1 MGHRRN
7 TLACTMPR
15 TRQEHL
21 RVLGLEPDSSLEEGV
36 LQKAY
41 YRRALRCHPDK
52 GGDKEQFQELQA
64 SFEWLKAAGAGRAAA
79 DEEDAEPA
87 PDGAYASDDEDFC
100 AHDFWQEWFSG
111 FFRSHATES
120 GDGEQFS
127 TAYEQFSTA
136 YEKTAKERAQ
146 QRQANIRERYDWRD
160 SRAPAPAKSGKRK
173 APGGLRLQCS
183 FVDKRGI
190 ACTRAAITQEDAR
203 AHGLDWALY
212 IRHPKVADGTYATCW
227 ACKNAH
233 DTVMT

>member
-1 MGHRRN
+1 M
-7 TLACTMPR
+7 AR
-15 TRQEHL
+15 TREEHL
-21 RVLGLEPDSSLEEGV
+21 RVLGLEPDSSLEESV
-36 LQKAY
+36 LKKAY
-41 YRRALRCHPDK
+41 FRRALRCHPDK
-52 GGDKEQFQELQA
+52 GGDKEAFQQLQT
-64 SFEWLKAAGAGRAAA
+64 SFEWLKSAGAPPGAASAGAGSASARRA
-79 DEEDAEPA
+79 EEDAQHA
-87 PDGAYASDDEDFC
+87 PDDAYASDDENFS

-111 FFRSHATES
+111 FFRSHATED
-120 GDGEQFS
+120 GDGTF
-127 TAYEQFSTA
+127 EQFSTA

-160 SRAPAPAKSGKRK
+160 SKAPAPTTNGKRK

-203 AHGLDWALY
+203 AHGLDWRLY
-212 IRHPKVADGTYATCW
+212 VRHPKVADGTYATCW